1 MERGNLWYKKGY
13 KRRLK
18 QLMEKGKE
26 TYKFEDILRDVR
38 ERDENDS
45 KRALAPLKQAIDAN
59 KLDTTNL
66 EYQEVLEE
74 LKAIVLKSAKEKNV
88 EL

>member
-1 MERGNLWYKKGY
+1 M
-13 KRRLK
+13 
-18 QLMEKGKE
+18 
-26 TYKFEDILRDVR
+26 RDVR

-45 KRALAPLKQAIDAN
+45 KRALAPLKQAMDAK

-66 EYQEVLEE
+66 EYQQVLEE

>member
-1 MERGNLWYKKGY
+1 M
-13 KRRLK
+13 
-18 QLMEKGKE
+18 
-26 TYKFEDILRDVR
+26 RDVR

-45 KRALAPLKQAIDAN
+45 KRALAPLKQANDAK

-66 EYQEVLEE
+66 KYQEVLDE